1 MARKKQTTL
10 VLFPEILSV
19 TRKLSD
25 EQFGVLMRAAFAY
38 RLNGEIY
45 SGNDVAVDVA
55 FQFVSNQIDRYMENC
70 AINARNASSTNPEDS
85 EMQRNA
91 AEYSQNTPPIRS
103 YPYPYPIRSDKRE
116 ADKPPTHPS
125 DNRISYGKYGWVKLT
140 NEEYSCLINEL
151 GEQESHRC
159 ITYIDESAQMTGN
172 KNKWSDWDLVIR
184 KCHAQGWGISSTTN
198 TRVQSRDDSLDE
210 IF

>member
-1 MARKKQTTL
+1 MARKKQLTL
-10 VLFPEILSV
+10 VLFPEILTV

-25 EQFGVLMRAAFAY
+25 EQFGVLMRAAFSY
-38 RLNGEIY
+38 RLNGEVY
-45 SGNDVAVDVA
+45 SGDDIAVDVA
-55 FQFVSNQIDRYMENC
+55 FQFVSNQIDRYIENC
-70 AINARNASSTNPEDS
+70 ATNARNASSNNAEYS
-85 EMQRNA
+85 EMQQNA
-91 AEYSQNTPPIRS
+91 AECPQNPPPIRS
-103 YPYPYPIRSDKRE
+103 YPYPYPKSNKRE
-116 ADKPPTHPS
+116 ADKLPTHPS
-125 DNRISYGKYGWVKLT
+125 DNKSSYGKYGWVKLT

>member
-25 EQFGVLMRAAFAY
+25 EQFGVLMRAAFSY
-38 RLNGEIY
+38 RLNGEVY

-70 AINARNASSTNPEDS
+70 AINARNASSNNSECS
-85 EMQRNA
+85 EMQRNT
-91 AEYSQNTPPIRS
+91 AECPQNTPPIHS
-103 YPYPYPIRSDKRE
+103 YPYPYPKSNKRE
-116 ADKPPTHPS
+116 ADKPPTRPS

-140 NEEYSCLINEL
+140 NEEYVSLIHEF
-151 GEQESHRC
+151 GEQESQRC
-159 ITYIDESAQMTGN
+159 IAYIDESAQMTGN
-172 KNKWSDWDLVIR
+172 KNKWSDWDLVVR
-184 KCHAQGWGISSTTN
+184 KCHAQGWGISSSTN
-198 TRVQSRDDSLDE
+198 TRVQSRDNSLDE

>member
-25 EQFGVLMRAAFAY
+25 EQFGVLMRAAFSY
-38 RLNGEIY
+38 RLNGEVY

-70 AINARNASSTNPEDS
+70 AINARNASSNNSECS

-91 AEYSQNTPPIRS
+91 VEYPQNPPPIRS
-103 YPYPYPIRSDKRE
+103 YPYPFQSSVCE
-116 ADKPPTHPS
+116 ADKPPKPAPFSPPS
-125 DNRISYGKYGWVKLT
+125 VDDVREYCNERGYTTIDPERFVNHYAAIQWKVGQSVITDWRAKVDNWHKD
-140 NEEYSCLINEL
+140 
-151 GEQESHRC
+151 
-159 ITYIDESAQMTGN
+159 DEDKIGN
-172 KNKWSDWDLVIR
+172 KKERPKIP
-184 KCHAQGWGISSTTN
+184 GIPT
-198 TRVQSRDDSLDE
+198 L
-210 IF
+210 

>member
-25 EQFGVLMRAAFAY
+25 EQFGVLMRAAFSY
-38 RLNGEIY
+38 RLNGEVY

-70 AINARNASSTNPEDS
+70 AINARNASSNNSECS

-91 AEYSQNTPPIRS
+91 AECPQNTPPLHS
-103 YPYPYPIRSDKRE
+103 YPYPYPKSNKRE
-116 ADKPPTHPS
+116 ADKPPKPAPFSPPS
-125 DNRISYGKYGWVKLT
+125 VDDVREYCNERGYTTIDPERFVNHYAAIQWKVGQSVITDWRAKVDNW
-140 NEEYSCLINEL
+140 
-151 GEQESHRC
+151 H
-159 ITYIDESAQMTGN
+159 
-172 KNKWSDWDLVIR
+172 
-184 KCHAQGWGISSTTN
+184 
-198 TRVQSRDDSLDE
+198 RDDVSRSNSTISMPTYGGEENWSL
-210 IF
+210 

>member
-25 EQFGVLMRAAFAY
+25 EQFGVLMRAAFSY
-38 RLNGEIY
+38 RLNGEVY

-70 AINARNASSTNPEDS
+70 AINARNASSNNSECS

-91 AEYSQNTPPIRS
+91 RRIPLLSIPIRIHIQN
-103 YPYPYPIRSDKRE
+103 PIRERR
-116 ADKPPTHPS
+116 T
-125 DNRISYGKYGWVKLT
+125 
-140 NEEYSCLINEL
+140 
-151 GEQESHRC
+151 
-159 ITYIDESAQMTGN
+159 
-172 KNKWSDWDLVIR
+172 
-184 KCHAQGWGISSTTN
+184 
-198 TRVQSRDDSLDE
+198 SRPLALQTIGFLMENMDG
-210 IF
+210 